1 MIHRIVQ
8 ARALP
13 EYRLFVR
20 FSDGLQG
27 EVSLA
32 HLVGRGV
39 FSAWNDPAE
48 FEAVSIDS
56 ESGTVVWPGGADLA
70 PDELHKRISEPAVSR

>member
-13 EYRLFVR
+13 DYRLFVR
-20 FSDGLQG
+20 FSDGVEG
-27 EVSLA
+27 EVSLS

-39 FSAWNDPAE
+39 FAAWRDPAE
-48 FEAVSIDS
+48 FEAVAIDP
-56 ESGTVVWPGGADLA
+56 ESGTVVWPGGVDLA
-70 PDELHKRISEPAVSR
+70 PDELHKRISEPAASG